1 MKNVLII
8 CAVIVLMMLA
18 SCSSDVDDG
27 FVVGN
32 DADGTTDNPVVNDS
46 TGDVDL
52 APVVDPDPVPDP
64 EPIPVPEP
72 VEELDLDNLLIDR
85 RVGDYDFEDYELNKN
100 KDFLGYKFDFYAATY
115 SYGETEAVVA
125 VLVSDGT
132 QLGNLLNKMDKDTSI
147 ALIDGE
153 DLAFTDKDIYF
164 NPYDNF
170 YAWVS
175 DDKVIVIQH
184 SIGTDLL
191 EKYLDEYEPVLVDGY
206 FNGEVAEIELESENL
221 EKTIFYNGK
230 KYVFEMDLDGD
241 NILLSVND
249 EEFVFEEGDESLA
262 GNLMIKIQTVSF
274 SDKTLE
280 FHILKY
286 VPEAQYFVLS
296 IGEDV
301 SFEMGGRTNTLSP
314 LLANSEDR
322 EVVVEFNGNEK
333 TYSEGA
339 TKSFGDYKVKLS
351 SLLISNI
358 GEDTTTATIDVWL
371 EE

>member
-8 CAVIVLMMLA
+8 CAVIVLVMLA

-32 DADGTTDNPVVNDS
+32 DTDDVTDNSVVNDS
-46 TGDVDL
+46 TGDTDL

-72 VEELDLDNLLIDR
+72 AEELDLDDLLVDR
-85 RVGDYDFEDYELNKN
+85 RIGDYDFEDYELVKN
-100 KDFLGYKFDFYAATY
+100 KDFLGYKFDSYQATY
-115 SYGETEAVVA
+115 SYGNTEAVVS

-147 ALIDGE
+147 ALIEGE
-153 DLAFTDKDIYF
+153 DSTFTENDVYF

-191 EKYLDEYEPVLVDGY
+191 EKYLGEYEPVLVDGY
-206 FNGEVAEIELESENL
+206 FNDVVAEIELESENL

-241 NILLSVND
+241 DILLTVNG
-249 EEFVFEEGDESLA
+249 EEFVFEEGDENLA
-262 GNLMIKIQTVSF
+262 GNLLIKIQTVDF

-286 VPEAQYFVLS
+286 VPEAQSFVLN

-322 EVVVEFNGNEK
+322 EVVVKFNGNEK
-333 TYSEGA
+333 TYSEGT
-339 TKSFGDYKVKLS
+339 TKSYGNFKVKLS